1 MLLSW
6 SFRVALSDVSLL
18 EILLNPVHV
27 SLKEDS
33 LRLSWTML
41 ETLNALEFHT
51 GAESPAWDP
60 EQGQFLRMWGH
71 LGMLLTLFFASLFTA
86 HKRELSA
93 PSGNFVCFLLLNPS
107 LILWI
112 FCSKLDVLPELLD
125 FSKLK
130 TRPISQA
137 SARGTLDIVGASSL
151 SDQENKT

>member
-1 MLLSW
+1 MPP
-6 SFRVALSDVSLL
+6 R
-18 EILLNPVHV
+18 
-27 SLKEDS
+27 
-33 LRLSWTML
+33 
-41 ETLNALEFHT
+41 
-51 GAESPAWDP
+51 G
-60 EQGQFLRMWGH
+60 
-71 LGMLLTLFFASLFTA
+71 TLFAL
-86 HKRELSA
+86 
-93 PSGNFVCFLLLNPS
+93 LLLNPS